1 MKMRRLLQSKLM
13 KLNSM
18 NLCRYFAFDEMTHSA
33 FMPKLVPQPPFA
45 PPDDLLRNFG
55 SRR

>member
-1 MKMRRLLQSKLM
+1 MELGP
-13 KLNSM
+13 
-18 NLCRYFAFDEMTHSA
+18 RYFAFDEMTHSA

>member
-1 MKMRRLLQSKLM
+1 MELGP
-13 KLNSM
+13 
-18 NLCRYFAFDEMTHSA
+18 RYFAFDEMTHSA
-33 FMPKLVPQPPFA
+33 FMPKSVPQPPFA